1 MILIFS
7 DMKWRW
13 LQYVVIISKKNY
25 FEIMLSNFS
34 ESSRDFL
41 ESLRGY
47 VLEFDPI
54 NQLISSCF

>member
-1 MILIFS
+1 
-7 DMKWRW
+7 MKWRW